1 MRIKTAFIVLSL
13 LLGSAG
19 YAQSVDVVDE
29 YAALVDSEST
39 DGRAWYQLAG
49 DARDAGRTDIA
60 SSALD
65 MAQQYEFS
73 PLAIGL
79 ERARVAVLDK
89 QPQAAVAALQAI
101 ADSGFTSVRALT
113 NDETINSLAGNAA
126 YDELVATMSEQAFP
140 CEHLERFRD
149 FDFWIGDWEVRGASG
164 QLAGYNT
171 IRAEQRGCVITEF
184 WTDIFG
190 GTGMSINYLDEA
202 SGLWTQVWTAES
214 GSQIII
220 KGGMTD
226 EGMSLAGTLHGV
238 GGDTTLPFRGLW
250 TPLPDGRVRQYFEQS
265 NDEGETWTPWFE
277 GFYSRVDDDAQE

>member
-1 MRIKTAFIVLSL
+1 MRTITAFIVLSL
-13 LLGSAG
+13 LLAPTGD
-19 YAQSVDVVDE
+19 AQSADVVEE
-29 YAALVDSEST
+29 YAELVDSDST

-60 SSALD
+60 ASALD

-79 ERARVAVLDK
+79 ERARVAVLDDR
-89 QPQAAVAALQAI
+89 PEAAIAALQAI

-113 NDETINSLAGNAA
+113 NDEIINSLAGNAA
-126 YDELVATMSEQAFP
+126 YDGLVATMAEQAYP

-171 IRAEQRGCVITEF
+171 IRAEQHGCVITEF

-190 GTGMSINYLDEA
+190 GTGMSINYLDD
-202 SGLWTQVWTAES
+202 STGQWTQVWTAES

-220 KGGMTD
+220 KGGLTD
-226 EGMSLAGTLHGV
+226 EGMSLVGTLHGV
-238 GGDTTLPFRGLW
+238 GGDTTSPFRGLW
-250 TPLPDGRVRQYFEQS
+250 TPLPDGRVRQFFEQS
-265 NDEGETWTPWFE
+265 NDDGETWTPWFE
-277 GFYSRVDDDAQE
+277 GFYSRIDDEAEE